1 MIGISEA
8 KKCQESVADIRLGVA
23 PQKLNKNIKTRHIF
37 RNFRGLG
44 FSGVFL
50 SANRCIELRLCQP
63 VSFELPNI
71 LSNAFLGL
79 GWAKILKQSRK
90 RSRQFLQDLSEQRC
104 TFCVV
109 VVVAFFF
116 FFFFVLLFL
125 FIWEP
130 PNLTSFS
137 VSFIVRCTG
146 EGVLHLTYI
155 FLLLLLQQ
163 QRQEQQHF
171 LHSYANKSAS
181 RQNNFVLKHATD
193 ARRRKFSND
202 DDVERARE

>member
-1 MIGISEA
+1 MRKE
-8 KKCQESVADIRLGVA
+8 E
-23 PQKLNKNIKTRHIF
+23 
-37 RNFRGLG
+37 
-44 FSGVFL
+44 
-50 SANRCIELRLCQP
+50 E
-63 VSFELPNI
+63 
-71 LSNAFLGL
+71 
-79 GWAKILKQSRK
+79 KQSEFK
-90 RSRQFLQDLSEQRC
+90 KGSID
-104 TFCVV
+104 FCVV
-109 VVVAFFF
+109 VVVAFSCV
-116 FFFFVLLFL
+116 FFFVPLL
-125 FIWEP
+125 WEP

-181 RQNNFVLKHATD
+181 RQKNFVLKHATD